1 LKEIYLVQKARL
13 VRYGLI
19 PITQFV
25 SLINIPI
32 SCILVLELGA
42 GSALP
47 SLLLSTQANPP
58 SLVVV
63 TDYPDEGFLGN
74 LRKNVGRNS
83 AMAVTKGCAV
93 KCEGY
98 DWGTDPLKLP

>member
-1 LKEIYLVQKARL
+1 MQKARL
-13 VRYGLI
+13 VRYGLYYA
-19 PITQFV
+19 V
-25 SLINIPI
+25 
-32 SCILVLELGA
+32 CIFDQYICPVLELGA

-63 TDYPDEGFLGN
+63 TDYPDPGILDN
-74 LRKNVGRNS
+74 LKKNVERNG
-83 AMAVTKGCAV
+83 AAVTKGCAV

-98 DWGTDPLKLP
+98 EWGTDPSKLL

>member
-1 LKEIYLVQKARL
+1 M
-13 VRYGLI
+13 
-19 PITQFV
+19 
-25 SLINIPI
+25 
-32 SCILVLELGA
+32 LELGA

-63 TDYPDEGFLGN
+63 TDYPDEGILGN
-74 LRKNVGRNS
+74 LRKNVERNS
-83 AMAVTKGCAV
+83 AVVTKGCAV

-98 DWGTDPLKLP
+98 DWGTDPAKLL